1 MAIPTILKGDTP
13 APICF
18 TAPET
23 AARLLAKYQG
33 VVRTFEHVAQGD
45 QLSIRFTA
53 EESAAFK
60 LGTSPIYFAAGY
72 ADGRVKTYP
81 ISAKIKVTDSPAL
94 VYGSTLDMDPGADG
108 GKPLD
113 GVDALPEL
121 HTMDDMAAKLN
132 EIIHKLGGGAAA
144 ILLTLCLSALGASVQ
159 TAPLGSIRNDAQ
171 VVTNVTFSGLAPAD
185 YETVSNRAMSALQQ
199 HQSLMPATIYAD
211 EATNALS
218 RAMRDKSDLAVYKVQ
233 TNYTDWVFSDGQ
245 TRDVIII
252 EDSPYPDLPWLITGS
267 DYNSLPY
274 MESFHPTREAAE
286 AALEF
291 SYPLY
296 DNTSGE
302 YVDIIATREARV
314 TMVQNGRIATR
325 TDATAAAAAAVL
337 PIEQEIADMRAE
349 NSLIYRL
356 YSGSNVV
363 CEVTNYNSRV
373 NPPTL
378 RLLQFTETNTYIT
391 IWAETNGLERTVRS
405 AAAYTD
411 SAVAELEA
419 RAREAY
425 APRGW
430 SGTTSGL
437 GAPAPS
443 NTTWISTPT
452 TVFAGGLEYEKQV
465 TTFGQIWILS
475 YHGDTPQVY
484 TNQASNITLMSADG
498 TEAFA
503 VEKTDSYLVGVD
515 ATSIHVNGNTVTMAV
530 PVVAE
535 THPYLRYTQ
544 ALSPLAW
551 EREENGFTTDIS
563 VTWSGSSGAWVC
575 TVTTSARQGFFA
587 FEFFQEG
594 GVKVTSKGTFDIPD
608 GILCTDGVHK
618 CRPVYNN
625 GTITWE
631 AFQ

>member
-1 MAIPTILKGDTP
+1 MKHLCKALAT
-13 APICF
+13 APILAF
-18 TAPET
+18 SILNSPFSILTSSAAVPLEWTARPGETAPAQFTRHHGET
-23 AARLLAKYQG
+23 LELRCRFAGFGELPFSQGADIRLWYQTNGMPSSAWWSVPAQAASN
-33 VVRTFEHVAQGD
+33 T
-45 QLSIRFTA
+45 LSAVFA
-53 EESAAFK
+53 PES
-60 LGTSPIYFAAGY
+60 
-72 ADGRVKTYP
+72 
-81 ISAKIKVTDSPAL
+81 
-94 VYGSTLDMDPGADG
+94 DPGADLVRLFFG
-108 GKPLD
+108 APSNVYASAVLRLRPSP
-113 GVDALPEL
+113 GVEPNALPPPEGFAEA
-121 HTMDDMAAKLN
+121 DPVFAAWL
-132 EIIHKLGGGAAA
+132 ATDPFA
-144 ILLTLCLSALGASVQ
+144 
-159 TAPLGSIRNDAQ
+159 
-171 VVTNVTFSGLAPAD
+171 GLVPAD

-199 HQSLMPATIYAD
+199 HQTLMPATNYTD

-378 RLLQFTETNTYIT
+378 RLLQLTETNTYIT
-391 IWAETNGLERTVRS
+391 IWAETNGLERTARS

-515 ATSIHVNGNTVTMAV
+515 PTSIHVNGNTVTMAV

-575 TVTTSARQGFFA
+575 MVTTSARQGFFA

-618 CRPVYNN
+618 CRPVFNN

>member
-1 MAIPTILKGDTP
+1 MKHPLKTLATALAILNSPFSILNSSAAVPVAWTNTPAATQPYPLKPVPHGVPINFRVTLKGYTEP
-13 APICF
+13 LIA
-18 TAPET
+18 
-23 AARLLAKYQG
+23 
-33 VVRTFEHVAQGD
+33 
-45 QLSIRFTA
+45 
-53 EESAAFK
+53 
-60 LGTSPIYFAAGY
+60 
-72 ADGRVKTYP
+72 
-81 ISAKIKVTDSPAL
+81 
-94 VYGSTLDMDPGADG
+94 PGADLHLWYQTNG
-108 GKPLD
+108 MGSAWWSAPATLEGDVITATFGPAQDTGADRVSLFFGAPSNVFASAVLRLTHSPGFAPASLPLPTPVLD
-113 GVDALPEL
+113 FAAVEL
-121 HTMDDMAAKLN
+121 RN
-132 EIIHKLGGGAAA
+132 I
-144 ILLTLCLSALGASVQ
+144 SAL
-159 TAPLGSIRNDAQ
+159 
-171 VVTNVTFSGLAPAD
+171 TNGWSFGGEPAD

-302 YVDIIATREARV
+302 YVDIIATREACV

-378 RLLQFTETNTYIT
+378 RLLQLTETNTYIT
-391 IWAETNGLERTVRS
+391 IWAETNGLERTARS

-411 SAVAELEA
+411 SSVAELEA

-515 ATSIHVNGNTVTMAV
+515 PTSIHVNGNTVTMAV

-575 TVTTSARQGFFA
+575 MVTTSARQGFFA

-618 CRPVYNN
+618 CRPVFNN